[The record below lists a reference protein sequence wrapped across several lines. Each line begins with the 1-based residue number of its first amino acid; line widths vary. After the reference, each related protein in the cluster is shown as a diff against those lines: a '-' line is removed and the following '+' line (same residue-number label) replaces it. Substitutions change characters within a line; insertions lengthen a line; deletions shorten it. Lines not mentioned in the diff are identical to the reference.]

1 MARSRAR
8 ARLNWVSHGQR
19 LGRCR
24 VNRRAERVS
33 RPTRAMRAVQ
43 RARCVKGAKKMG
55 HWGIEERPDFAPAYD
70 HAAHCAFK
78 SGDRTRGLR
87 YAKEARML
95 GMPAEHWAWG
105 DGSYSSRK
113 RTSA

>member
-55 HWGIEERPDFAPAYD
+55 HWGVAVQDKCP
-70 HAAHCAFK
+70 FK
-78 SGDRTRGLR
+78 W
-87 YAKEARML
+87 
-95 GMPAEHWAWG
+95 PAEMSLGQARG
-105 DGSYSSRK
+105 AAG
-113 RTSA
+113 